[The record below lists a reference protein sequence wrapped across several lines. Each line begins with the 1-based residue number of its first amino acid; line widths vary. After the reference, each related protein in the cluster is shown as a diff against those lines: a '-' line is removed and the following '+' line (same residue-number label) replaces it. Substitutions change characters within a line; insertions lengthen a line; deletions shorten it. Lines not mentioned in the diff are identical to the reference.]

1 MHTKKM
7 TSKTLIS
14 ITLMFCALLCSNN
27 LHALSAQR
35 ATISSVS
42 SSPDA
47 STSWIYGENADY
59 LKAGNNFTSNP
70 PINVD
75 QPTPGYTIYIY
86 YKQWM

>member
-1 MHTKKM
+1 MKKFFTLLMHTKKM

-59 LKAGNNFTSNP
+59 LKAGNNLTSK
-70 PINVD
+70 IH
-75 QPTPGYTIYIY
+75 Q
-86 YKQWM
+86 